1 MNVEHRPT
9 SAGSTENAGAGIGVV
24 SADEILTRRVT
35 AVLARAGFEVAGA
48 ERSTAELAAT
58 SAGAPAVLVLAAGR
72 ADIAASV
79 ELARQEL
86 AQSLVVVIA
95 FESEA
100 RIVRDMIG
108 AGADAIVL
116 EAELE
121 QSLGTAIAAVL
132 AGQVVLPRIVR
143 EHLVRPT
150 LSPREKQIAGMV
162 VLGFTNGEIAAK
174 LHLAETTVKSHLTSI
189 FRKLGVRSR
198 SEASS
203 RILDPHDGL
212 GLGILAIT
220 DADPALDVF
229 GDT

>member
-1 MNVEHRPT
+1 MKVEHRPM
-9 SAGSTENAGAGIGVV
+9 SPISGEVAGIGVV
-24 SADEILTRRVT
+24 AADEILARRVT
-35 AVLARAGFEVAGA
+35 AVLGRGGFGVVAA
-48 ERSTAELAAT
+48 ERSTAELAA
-58 SAGAPAVLVLAAGR
+58 AFPGAPAVVVLAAGG
-72 ADIAASV
+72 ADIAATV
-79 ELARQEL
+79 ERVRHEL

-95 FESEA
+95 LESEA
-100 RIVRDMIG
+100 RVVRDMIA

-132 AGQVVLPRIVR
+132 AGQVVLPRVVR
-143 EHLVRPT
+143 EHLVRPA

-162 VLGFTNGEIAAK
+162 VLGFTNGEIAGK
-174 LHLAETTVKSHLTSI
+174 LHVAETTVKSHLTSI

-198 SEASS
+198 SEASA

-229 GDT
+229 GDA

>member
-1 MNVEHRPT
+1 MKAEHGSMSPS
-9 SAGSTENAGAGIGVV
+9 SAEVAGIGVV
-24 SADEILTRRVT
+24 AADEILTRRVS
-35 AVLARAGFEVAGA
+35 AVLARLGFDVVAA
-48 ERSTAELAAT
+48 QRSTAELAAA
-58 SAGAPAVLVLAAGR
+58 SAGAPAVVVIAAAG
-72 ADIAASV
+72 ADVAAAV
-79 ELARQEL
+79 ELARLEL

-95 FESEA
+95 LESEA
-100 RIVRDMIG
+100 RVVRELIA

-116 EAELE
+116 ESELE
-121 QSLGTAIAAVL
+121 QCLGTAIAAVV
-132 AGQVVLPRIVR
+132 AGQVVLPRVVR

-174 LHLAETTVKSHLTSI
+174 LHVAETTVKSHLTSI

-198 SEASS
+198 SEASA

-229 GDT
+229 GEA